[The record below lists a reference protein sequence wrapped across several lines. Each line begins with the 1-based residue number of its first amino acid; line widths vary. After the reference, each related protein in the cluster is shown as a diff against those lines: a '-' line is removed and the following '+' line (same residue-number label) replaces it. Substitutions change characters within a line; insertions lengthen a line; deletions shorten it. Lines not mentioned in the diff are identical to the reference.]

1 LTIQSFK
8 FLKFCDTIY
17 CRKMYDINRPW
28 EKLLDLLKTSNSDD
42 VKTYIDSLKSEEVVR
57 SMGRISNED
66 QRLLL
71 SLLTPEDAADVMEDI
86 PNAQAV
92 SIIESMAAKDAAAIF
107 NEMESDDQAD
117 ILTELDPD
125 DAEAIINI
133 MEPEEA
139 EDVKKLIQYDPDCA
153 GGLMIT
159 EFLTFEENKTIDEVV
174 KNLRDNSEEYE
185 EYNVQYIY
193 VVSRKRFVGVLQMK
207 DLLLSKLDT
216 RLSEIVIRNAYTVL
230 DSAPLED
237 LIGFFDK
244 YDFYGVPVLN
254 EKKQMVGVA
263 LRKHILEA
271 ENERA
276 SIDMLSTQG
285 IVGGEELRTMP
296 TLIRSKRRLSWLS
309 INILLNIAAAS
320 VIAFYQD
327 TLSSVIALAVFL
339 PIISDMSGCSGNQAV
354 AVSMR
359 ELSLGV
365 VKPFDVFRVL
375 FKELSIGLLNGMAL
389 GILIGLAA
397 FLWKGNIYL
406 GMVVGGALMINTVIA
421 VSLGGTIPLILKRFG
436 IDPALASGPILTTI
450 TDMMGFALVLSM
462 ASMAIASL

>member
-1 LTIQSFK
+1 
-8 FLKFCDTIY
+8 
-17 CRKMYDINRPW
+17 MYDIKRPW
-28 EKLLDLLKTSNSDD
+28 EELLDLLKTNNS
-42 VKTYIDSLKSEEVVR
+42 KEIKAYLNALKSEEIVR
-57 SMGRISNED
+57 SMSRISNED

-71 SLLTPEDAADVMEDI
+71 SLLSPEDAADLMEDI
-86 PNAQAV
+86 PSAQAV
-92 SIIESMAAKDAAAIF
+92 SIIESMDVGDAAAIF

-117 ILTELDPD
+117 LLTELDPE
-125 DAEAIINI
+125 DAEAIINT
-133 MEPEEA
+133 MELDEA
-139 EDVKKLIQYDPDCA
+139 EDVKKLIKYDPDCA

-159 EFLTFEENKTIDEVV
+159 EFLTFEESSTIGEVV
-174 KNLRDNSEEYE
+174 KNLRDNSEEYKG
-185 EYNVQYIY
+185 YNVQYIY
-193 VVSRKRFVGVLQMK
+193 VVSRRKFIGVLQMK
-207 DLLLSKLDT
+207 DLLLSKLST
-216 RLSEIVIRNAYTVL
+216 TLSSIVITNAHTVA
-230 DSAPLED
+230 DTDPLEE

-254 EKKQMVGVA
+254 EKKQMVGIV

-296 TLIRSKRRLSWLS
+296 TLLRSKRRLSWLS
-309 INILLNIAAAS
+309 INILLNIVAAS

-327 TLSSVIALAVFL
+327 TLSAVIALAVFL

-365 VKPFDVFRVL
+365 VNPFDVLRVL

-389 GILIGLAA
+389 GILIGFAA

-406 GMVVGGALMINTVIA
+406 GLVVGGSLMINTIIA

-450 TDMMGFALVLSM
+450 TDMLGFALVLSM
-462 ASMAIASL
+462 ASMAMDKL